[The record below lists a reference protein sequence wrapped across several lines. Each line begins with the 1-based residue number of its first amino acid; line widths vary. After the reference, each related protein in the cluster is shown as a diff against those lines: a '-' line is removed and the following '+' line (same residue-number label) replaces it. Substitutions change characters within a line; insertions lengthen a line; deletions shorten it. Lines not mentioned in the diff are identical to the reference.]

1 MNETGVTQQLAEGW
15 WAIVEPIAAYL
26 PRILAAAAVLVAGW
40 LLARLLR
47 AAAVRLVTGV
57 DRLWHAVILRS
68 RLEQLQPRHPP
79 AKIVGELVFW
89 LTILFV
95 VASAAEILGMGVFVN
110 WLSAVAGYLPV
121 FAAGLLIVL
130 AGFVLS
136 SLARDLVSS
145 AAGTAGVAQGDL
157 LGRVVQGLVL
167 LAAVVVGVDQMG
179 VDVDFL
185 ATVAAVAVG
194 SVLGGGALAFGLGAR
209 SLAANVIAAQQ
220 VRKRYHVGDRIRV
233 RELEG
238 AILDIGTAAVVIDT
252 GQGRVTVPAAIFDEE
267 ISVLTVEASGD
278 EGR

>member
-1 MNETGVTQQLAEGW
+1 VNESPVTQQLTEGW

-26 PRILAAAAVLVAGW
+26 PRVLAAAAVLVAGW

-47 AAAVRLVTGV
+47 AATVRLVTGI
-57 DRLWHAVILRS
+57 DRLWHVVVLRS

-79 AKIVGELVFW
+79 ARIVGELVFW

-95 VASAAEILGMGVFVN
+95 VTSAADILGMGVFVN
-110 WLSAVAGYLPV
+110 WLSAIVAYLPV
-121 FAAGLLIVL
+121 LAAGLLIVL

-145 AAGTAGVAQGDL
+145 AASSAGIVQGDL

-167 LAAVVVGVDQMG
+167 LTAVVVGVDQMG

-185 ATVAAVAVG
+185 ATIAAVAVG
-194 SVLGGGALAFGLGAR
+194 ALLGGGALAFGLGAR

-220 VRKRYHVGDRIRV
+220 IRKQYRVGDRVRV

-238 AILDIGTAAVVIDT
+238 GILEIGTANVVLDT
-252 GQGRVTVPAAIFDEE
+252 GDGRVTVPAAIFNEE
-267 ISVLTVEASGD
+267 ISVLTVAAPVD

>member
-1 MNETGVTQQLAEGW
+1 MNETPVTQQLAAGW

-26 PRILAAAAVLVAGW
+26 PRVLAAVAVLVAGW

-47 AAAVRLVTGV
+47 ALTVRLVTGI

-79 AKIVGELVFW
+79 ARIVGEMVFW

-110 WLSAVAGYLPV
+110 WLSAVVAYLPV
-121 FAAGLLIVL
+121 LAAGLLIVL

-145 AAGTAGVAQGDL
+145 TAASAGIVQGDL

-167 LAAVVVGVDQMG
+167 LTAVVVGVDQMG
-179 VDVDFL
+179 VDVQFL
-185 ATVAAVAVG
+185 ATIAAVAVG
-194 SVLGGGALAFGLGAR
+194 ALLGGGALAFGLGAR

-220 VRKRYHVGDRIRV
+220 VRKHYRAGDRVRV
-233 RELEG
+233 RDVEG
-238 AILDIGTAAVVIDT
+238 AILEIGTTSVVLDT
-252 GQGRVTVPAAIFDEE
+252 GDGRVTVPASIFGEE
-267 ISVLTVEASGD
+267 ISVLTTAASSD
-278 EGR
+278 ESR